1 MPYPKS
7 NKEVQDSAFTMR
19 SGNTTPFKQMGSSPL
34 KQHPKEIEGTT
45 IFGKTIPE
53 IKQGAKNLLLSTSYG
68 RLYKKIKNR
77 VTNSNKNQEVKLQE
91 NQNPQKVIETPKA
104 SKKLMRLDK
113 VEMKR
118 KITPELGDDMKK
130 MAIESM
136 SKTGMRS
143 IKKDL
148 KKVNSVEKLR
158 RSKLSDYQRRTRQ

>member
-53 IKQGAKNLLLSTSYG
+53 IKQGAKNLLLSTPYG

-77 VTNSNKNQEVKLQE
+77 VTNSNKNQE
-91 NQNPQKVIETPKA
+91 NQNSQEVIKSPKA
-104 SKKLMRLDK
+104 SKKLMMLDK

-118 KITPELGDDMKK
+118 KVTPGLGKDDMQK

-148 KKVNSVEKLR
+148 QKVNSVEKLR